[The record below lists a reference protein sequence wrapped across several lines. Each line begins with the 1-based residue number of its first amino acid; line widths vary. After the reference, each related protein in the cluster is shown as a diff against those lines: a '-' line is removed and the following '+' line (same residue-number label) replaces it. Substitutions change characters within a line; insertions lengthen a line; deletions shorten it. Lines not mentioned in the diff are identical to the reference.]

1 MLGEEFTLLAPI
13 FYLVIIFIICN
24 FLYLTFFTNKINAK
38 LYILLNSIFIL
49 VIALVLLFQ
58 EGILIDEFNKS
69 GNYINLIL
77 TIISGL
83 IIFLSIFKINNKKN
97 EK

>member
-13 FYLVIIFIICN
+13 FYLIVIFLIFN
-24 FLYLTFFTNKINAK
+24 FLYLTFLTKKINAN
-38 LYILLNSIFIL
+38 LYVLLNSIFLLI
-49 VIALVLLFQ
+49 IALVLLFQ

-77 TIISGL
+77 TIIAG
-83 IIFLSIFKINNKKN
+83 ITIFLSVFKVNNAKKQ
-97 EK
+97 K